1 MGAGRSVI
9 TEDELDARFGTRALL
24 ASGGDYGL
32 NVVVF
37 EGDRSGNIALHDD
50 EVRALC
56 AGTGDVGTIVFAG
69 NLTSTGH
76 LCVSDRLMCLIVT
89 GDVVCERLSLFET
102 EMLVMGSLTTK
113 ALKDHDEYFKVLG
126 ARTVERLV
134 RSGED

>member
-1 MGAGRSVI
+1 MSAGRSVI
-9 TEDELDARFGTRALL
+9 TEAELDAPIL
-24 ASGGDYGL
+24 
-32 NVVVF
+32 VF
-37 EGDRSGNIALHDD
+37 EGDRGGNIALHDD
-50 EVRALC
+50 ELRALC

-89 GDVVCERLSLFET
+89 SDVVCERLSLFET

-113 ALKDHDEYFKVLG
+113 ALRDHDGYLKVIG
-126 ARTVERLV
+126 RRTVERVV